1 MSEADTRVRGRF
13 GPGRIRAPA
22 VAGLAV
28 AALLSGC
35 AGGGGTRVSLEAGD
49 VEFDRPTPSGEPY
62 LSVGA
67 GGRAILTWIE
77 PEGGVPALRLA
88 IRGED
93 GWSEPRTV
101 WASEEMFVNWADFP
115 SSVEMRDG
123 TLAVHW
129 LEKVADAPYAYHVM
143 LALSSD
149 DGATWSEPFRAHDDA
164 SPTEHGFVS
173 MVPWGD
179 GAGLTWLDARAMAGD
194 AGGEHLAGG
203 DEALVG
209 GGGGERGAMSVR
221 FRTLAPD
228 GHLGPEVLLDD
239 RTCEC
244 CQTALVR
251 VGEGLVTA
259 YRDRSETEVR
269 DIAVVRG
276 AGERWT
282 EPAPLSTDGWVIPGC
297 PVNGP
302 QLSGDDRTLA
312 AAWYTGV
319 DGAPQVYAAFSAD
332 GGTIFGPRIRVDEG
346 LPLGRVDVER
356 LDDGS
361 AVVVWLEAS
370 NDTPRV
376 LARRVDPDGSLGTP
390 LLISETAGERSS
402 GFPRMVRTGDE
413 FLFAWTIPGEGGGVR
428 VRAVRLSD

>member
-1 MSEADTRVRGRF
+1 MSEADTRVGGRF
-13 GPGRIRAPA
+13 DPGRVRF
-22 VAGLAV
+22 LAA

-35 AGGGGTRVSLEAGD
+35 IGGGGTQVSLEAGH

-77 PEGGVPALRLA
+77 PEEGVPALRLA

-101 WASEEMFVNWADFP
+101 WASEDMFVNWADFP
-115 SSVEMRDG
+115 SSVEMRGG

-143 LALSSD
+143 LALSAD
-149 DGATWSEPFRAHDDA
+149 DGMTWSEPFRAHDDA

-179 GAGLTWLDARAMAGD
+179 GAGLTWLDARAMAGAA
-194 AGGEHLAGG
+194 AGGVHIT
-203 DEALVG
+203 EASHAV
-209 GGGGERGAMSVR
+209 RGPMSVR

-228 GHLGPEVLLDD
+228 GRLGPEVLLDD

-244 CQTALVR
+244 CQTALAR
-251 VGEGLVTA
+251 VGDGLVAA
-259 YRDRSETEVR
+259 YRDRSESEVR

-282 EPAPLSTDGWVIPGC
+282 APAPLSTDGWVIPGC

-302 QLSGDDRTLA
+302 QLSGGEGALA
-312 AAWYTGV
+312 SAWYTGV
-319 DGAPQVYAAFSAD
+319 GGTPQAYVAFSAD
-332 GGTIFGPRIRVDEG
+332 GGASFGPRIRIDEG
-346 LPLGRVDVER
+346 LPLGRVDIER

-361 AVVVWLEAS
+361 AAVVWLEAS

-376 LARRVDPDGSLGTP
+376 LVRRVYPDGSQEPP

-402 GFPRMVRTGDE
+402 GFPRMVRLGDE
-413 FLFAWTIPGEGGGVR
+413 LLFAWTIPGEGGGVR
-428 VRAVRLSD
+428 VRPVRLSD

>member
-1 MSEADTRVRGRF
+1 MSEADTRIRGRF
-13 GPGRIRAPA
+13 GPGRIRS
-22 VAGLAV
+22 LAV
-28 AALLSGC
+28 PALLGACLGGC
-35 AGGGGTRVSLEAGD
+35 SGGGGAQVSLEAGD

-77 PEGGVPALRLA
+77 PEEGVPALRLA
-88 IRGED
+88 IRGEG

-101 WASEEMFVNWADFP
+101 WASEDMFVNWADFP

-179 GAGLTWLDARAMAGD
+179 GAGLTWLDARAMAGHVA
-194 AGGEHLAGG
+194 AGGEHVA
-203 DEALVG
+203 G

-244 CQTALVR
+244 CQTALAR
-251 VGEGLVTA
+251 VGEGLVAA
-259 YRDRSETEVR
+259 YRDRSESEVR

-282 EPAPLSTDGWVIPGC
+282 EPVALSTDGWVIPGC

-302 QLSGDDRTLA
+302 QLSGDDRILG

-319 DGAPQVYAAFSAD
+319 DGAPQVYAAFSDD
-332 GGTIFGPRIRVDEG
+332 GGATFGPRIRVDEG
-346 LPLGRVDVER
+346 LPLGRVDIER

-402 GFPRMVRTGDE
+402 GFPRMVRMGDE
-413 FLFAWTIPGEGGGVR
+413 LLFAWTIPGEGGGVR
-428 VRAVRLSD
+428 VRPVRVGAVRLSD

>member
-1 MSEADTRVRGRF
+1 MRNRKRARIGR
-13 GPGRIRAPA
+13 PA
-22 VAGLAV
+22 GFLAV
-28 AALLSGC
+28 AALLGGC
-35 AGGGGTRVSLEAGD
+35 GGEAERQVSLEAGE
-49 VEFDRPTPSGEPY
+49 VEFDRPPPSGEPY
-62 LSVGA
+62 VSVGA

-77 PEGGVPALRLA
+77 PEEGVPALRLA

-101 WASEEMFVNWADFP
+101 WASKEMFVNWADFP
-115 SSVEMRDG
+115 SSVEMSDG

-149 DGATWSEPFRAHDDA
+149 DGMTWTEPFRAHDDD

-179 GAGLTWLDARAMAGD
+179 GAGLTWLDARAMAGH
-194 AGGEHLAGG
+194 AGGGEHVA
-203 DEALVG
+203 G

-244 CQTALVR
+244 CQTALAR
-251 VGEGLVTA
+251 VGEGLVAA
-259 YRDRSETEVR
+259 YRDRGESEVR

-302 QLSGDDRTLA
+302 QLSGDEEVLTS
-312 AAWYTGV
+312 AWYTGV
-319 DGAPQVYAAFSAD
+319 DGTPQVYAAFSND
-332 GGTIFGPRIRVDEG
+332 GGATFGPRIRVDEG
-346 LPLGRVDVER
+346 LPLGRVDIER

-370 NDTPRV
+370 NNTPRV

-428 VRAVRLSD
+428 VRSVRLSD

>member
-1 MSEADTRVRGRF
+1 MRLPS
-13 GPGRIRAPA
+13 
-22 VAGLAV
+22 LAV
-28 AALLSGC
+28 AVLLCAC
-35 AGGGGTRVSLEAGD
+35 AGEVDRPVSLESGD
-49 VEFDRPTPSGEPY
+49 VEFERPFPSGEPY

-77 PEGGVPALRLA
+77 PEEGVPALRLA

-129 LEKVADAPYAYHVM
+129 LEKVADAPYAYHVL

-149 DGATWSEPFRAHDDA
+149 DGATWSEPFRAHDDQ

-194 AGGEHLAGG
+194 AGGGEHVAGVGEHVAGAGG
-203 DEALVG
+203 R
-209 GGGGERGAMSVR
+209 ERGAMSVR

-228 GHLGPEVLLDD
+228 GQLGPEVLLDD

-244 CQTALVR
+244 CQTALAR
-251 VGEGLVTA
+251 VGEGLVAA
-259 YRDRSETEVR
+259 YRDRSESEVR

-282 EPAPLSTDGWVIPGC
+282 APAPLSTDGWVIPGC

-302 QLSGDDRTLA
+302 QLSGDDGALA
-312 AAWYTGV
+312 SAWYTGV
-319 DGAPQVYAAFSAD
+319 DGRPQVYAAFSAD
-332 GGTIFGPRIRVDEG
+332 GGATFGPRIRVDEG
-346 LPLGRVDVER
+346 LPLGRVDIER

-361 AVVVWLEAS
+361 AVVAWLEAS
-370 NDTPRV
+370 DDTPRV
-376 LARRVDPDGSLGTP
+376 LARRVGPDGSLGTP

-428 VRAVRLSD
+428 VRSVRLSD

>member
-1 MSEADTRVRGRF
+1 MSEADTRVGGRF
-13 GPGRIRAPA
+13 DPGRVRF
-22 VAGLAV
+22 LAA

-35 AGGGGTRVSLEAGD
+35 IGGGGTQVSLEAGH

-77 PEGGVPALRLA
+77 PEEGVPALRLA

-101 WASEEMFVNWADFP
+101 WASEDMFVNWADFP
-115 SSVEMRDG
+115 SSVEMRGG

-143 LALSSD
+143 LALSAD
-149 DGATWSEPFRAHDDA
+149 DGMTWSEPFRAHDDA

-179 GAGLTWLDARAMAGD
+179 GAGLTWLDARAMAGAA
-194 AGGEHLAGG
+194 AGGVHITEDSHA
-203 DEALVG
+203 V
-209 GGGGERGAMSVR
+209 RGPMSVR

-228 GHLGPEVLLDD
+228 GRLGPEVLLDD

-244 CQTALVR
+244 CQTALAR
-251 VGEGLVTA
+251 VGDGLVAA
-259 YRDRSETEVR
+259 YRDRSESEVR

-282 EPAPLSTDGWVIPGC
+282 APAPLSTDGWVIPGC

-302 QLSGDDRTLA
+302 QLSGGEGALA
-312 AAWYTGV
+312 SAWYTGV
-319 DGAPQVYAAFSAD
+319 GGTPQAYVAFSAD
-332 GGTIFGPRIRVDEG
+332 GGASFGPRIRID
-346 LPLGRVDVER
+346 
-356 LDDGS
+356 
-361 AVVVWLEAS
+361 
-370 NDTPRV
+370 
-376 LARRVDPDGSLGTP
+376 
-390 LLISETAGERSS
+390 
-402 GFPRMVRTGDE
+402 
-413 FLFAWTIPGEGGGVR
+413 
-428 VRAVRLSD
+428 

>member
-1 MSEADTRVRGRF
+1 MSEAHTRVRGRF
-13 GPGRIRAPA
+13 GPGRIRS
-22 VAGLAV
+22 VAV
-28 AALLSGC
+28 AALLCGC
-35 AGGGGTRVSLEAGD
+35 AGGGGTQVSLEAGD
-49 VEFDRPTPSGEPY
+49 VEFHRPSPGGEPS
-62 LSVGA
+62 LAVGA

-77 PEGGVPALRLA
+77 PEEGVPALRLA
-88 IRGED
+88 IRGAD

-101 WASEEMFVNWADFP
+101 WASEAMFVNWADFP

-123 TLAVHW
+123 TIAVHW

-149 DGATWSEPFRAHDDA
+149 DGATWSEPFRAHDDE

-173 MVPWGD
+173 MVPWRD
-179 GAGLTWLDARAMAGD
+179 GAGLTWLDARAMAGA
-194 AGGEHLAGG
+194 AGGGVHVAE
-203 DEALVG
+203 G
-209 GGGGERGAMSVR
+209 GGPVRGAMSVR

-228 GHLGPEVLLDD
+228 GRLGPEVLLDD

-244 CQTALVR
+244 CQTALAR
-251 VGEGLVTA
+251 VGDGLVAA
-259 YRDRSETEVR
+259 YRDRSESEVR

-302 QLSGDDRTLA
+302 QLSGAELA
-312 AAWYTGV
+312 LTSAWYTGV
-319 DGAPQVYAAFSAD
+319 DGTPQVYVAFSDD
-332 GGTIFGPRIRVDEG
+332 GGATFSPRIRVDEG
-346 LPLGRVDVER
+346 LPLGRVDIER
-356 LDDGS
+356 LEDGS

-376 LARRVDPDGSLGTP
+376 LVRRVDPDGSLGTP

-402 GFPRMVRTGDE
+402 GFPRMVRLGDE
-413 FLFAWTIPGEGGGVR
+413 LLFAWTIPGEGGGVR
-428 VRAVRLSD
+428 VRPVRLSD

>member
-1 MSEADTRVRGRF
+1 MRMSGADTRVRGRF
-13 GPGRIRAPA
+13 RPGRIRF
-22 VAGLAV
+22 LAL
-28 AALLSGC
+28 AALFSGC
-35 AGGGGTRVSLEAGD
+35 SADGGTQVALEAGD
-49 VEFDRPTPSGEPY
+49 VEFDRPTPSGEPN

-77 PEGGVPALRLA
+77 PEEGVPALRVA

-143 LALSSD
+143 LALSAD
-149 DGATWSEPFRAHDDA
+149 DGMTWSEPFRAHDDA

-179 GAGLTWLDARAMAGD
+179 GAGLTWLDARAMAGV
-194 AGGEHLAGG
+194 AVGGEHVAVAGEHLAG
-203 DEALVG
+203 A
-209 GGGGERGAMSVR
+209 GGGERGAMSVR

-228 GHLGPEVLLDD
+228 GQLGPEVLLDD

-244 CQTALVR
+244 CQTALAR
-251 VGEGLVTA
+251 VGEGLVAA
-259 YRDRSETEVR
+259 YRDRSESEVR

-276 AGERWT
+276 AAERWT
-282 EPAPLSTDGWVIPGC
+282 APAPLSTDDWIIPGC

-302 QLSGDDRTLA
+302 QLSGDEAALA
-312 AAWYTGV
+312 SAWYTGA
-319 DGAPQVYAAFSAD
+319 GGRPQAYVAFSAD
-332 GGTIFGPRIRVDEG
+332 GGATFGPRIRVDEG
-346 LPLGRVDVER
+346 LPLGRVDIER

-402 GFPRMVRTGDE
+402 GFPRMVRAGDE
-413 FLFAWTIPGEGGGVR
+413 LLFAWTIPGEGGGIR
-428 VRAVRLSD
+428 VRAARLAG

>member
-1 MSEADTRVRGRF
+1 MRTSEPPTRTRGRAR
-13 GPGRIRAPA
+13 GGRPVRS
-22 VAGLAV
+22 LAV
-28 AALLSGC
+28 AVLLVGC
-35 AGGGGTRVSLEAGD
+35 AGEAERHVSLEPGD
-49 VEFDRPTPSGEPY
+49 VEFERSFPSGEPH
-62 LSVGA
+62 LAVGA
-67 GGRAILTWIE
+67 EGRAILTWIE
-77 PEGGVPALRLA
+77 PEDGVPALRLA
-88 IRGED
+88 IRGEG

-101 WASEEMFVNWADFP
+101 WASDEMFVNWADFP

-143 LALSSD
+143 LALSAD
-149 DGATWSEPFRAHDDA
+149 DGMTWSEPFRAHDDA

-194 AGGEHLAGG
+194 AGGGEHVAVGGEHLAG
-203 DEALVG
+203 A
-209 GGGGERGAMSVR
+209 GGGERGAMSVR

-228 GHLGPEVLLDD
+228 GRLGPEVLLDD

-244 CQTALVR
+244 CQTALAR
-251 VGEGLVTA
+251 VGDGLVAA
-259 YRDRSETEVR
+259 YRDRSESEVR

-276 AGERWT
+276 AGEDWT
-282 EPAPLSTDGWVIPGC
+282 EPAAVSTDGWVIPGC

-302 QLSGDDRTLA
+302 QLSGDEGALA
-312 AAWYTGV
+312 SAWYTGA
-319 DGAPQVYAAFSAD
+319 GGTPQAYVAFSAD
-332 GGTIFGPRIRVDEG
+332 GGATFGPRIRVDEG
-346 LPLGRVDVER
+346 LPLGRVDIER

-361 AVVVWLEAS
+361 AAVVWLEAS
-370 NDTPRV
+370 NETPRV
-376 LARRVDPDGSLGTP
+376 LVRRVHPDGSLDAP

-402 GFPRMVRTGDE
+402 GFPRMVRRGDE

>member
-1 MSEADTRVRGRF
+1 MSGAHMRNRKRVR
-13 GPGRIRAPA
+13 PGRP
-22 VAGLAV
+22 VCSLAA
-28 AALLSGC
+28 AALLCGC
-35 AGGGGTRVSLEAGD
+35 AGGVERQVSLASGD
-49 VEFDRPTPSGEPY
+49 VEFERPSPSGEPS
-62 LSVGA
+62 LTLGA
-67 GGRAILTWIE
+67 EGRAILTWIE
-77 PEGGVPALRLA
+77 PEDDVSALRLA
-88 IRGED
+88 IRDEGR
-93 GWSEPRTV
+93 WSAPRTV

-115 SSVEMRDG
+115 SSVEMPDG

-149 DGATWSEPFRAHDDA
+149 DGMTWTEPFRAHDDE

-173 MVPWGD
+173 MVPWRD
-179 GAGLTWLDARAMAGD
+179 GAGLTWLDARAMGGEPG
-194 AGGEHLAGG
+194 GGEHVAEGS
-203 DEALVG
+203 
-209 GGGGERGAMSVR
+209 GGERGAMSVR

-244 CQTALVR
+244 CQTALAR
-251 VGEGLVTA
+251 VGDGLVAA
-259 YRDRSETEVR
+259 YRDRSESEVR

-302 QLSGDDRTLA
+302 QLSGDAEVLA
-312 AAWYTGV
+312 SAWYTGV
-319 DGAPQVYAAFSAD
+319 DGMPQAYVAFSAD
-332 GGTIFGPRIRVDEG
+332 GGATFGARIRVDEG
-346 LPLGRVDVER
+346 LPLGRVDIER

-376 LARRVDPDGSLGTP
+376 LARRVHPDGSLEAP

-402 GFPRMVRTGDE
+402 GFPRMVRTGDRL
-413 FLFAWTIPGEGGGVR
+413 LFAWTIPGEGGGVR
-428 VRAVRLSD
+428 VRAVHLTD

>member
-1 MSEADTRVRGRF
+1 MSRARTRVGGRF
-13 GPGRIRAPA
+13 GPGRIRCLPA
-22 VAGLAV
+22 AV
-28 AALLSGC
+28 LLCGC
-35 AGGGGTRVSLEAGD
+35 AGGAGEQVSLEAGD
-49 VEFDRPTPSGEPY
+49 VEFDRPPPSGEPY

-77 PEGGVPALRLA
+77 PVEGVPALRLA
-88 IRGED
+88 LREAD
-93 GWSEPRTV
+93 GWSDPRTV
-101 WASEEMFVNWADFP
+101 WASEDMFVNWADFP
-115 SSVEMRDG
+115 SSVEMSDG

-143 LALSSD
+143 LALSAD
-149 DGATWSEPFRAHDDA
+149 DGATWSEPFRAHDDE

-179 GAGLTWLDARAMAGD
+179 GAGLTWLDARAMAGH
-194 AGGEHLAGG
+194 AVGGEH
-203 DEALVG
+203 VG
-209 GGGGERGAMSVR
+209 GGGGEARGAMSVR

-244 CQTALVR
+244 CQTALTR
-251 VGEGLVTA
+251 VGEGLVAA
-259 YRDRSETEVR
+259 YRDRSEAEVR

-282 EPAPLSTDGWVIPGC
+282 EPVTLSTDGWVIPGC

-302 QLSGDDRTLA
+302 QLSGDERALA

-319 DGAPQVYAAFSAD
+319 HGAPQVYVAFSDD
-332 GGTIFGPRIRVDEG
+332 GGATFAPGIRADEG
-346 LPLGRVDVER
+346 LPLGRVDIER

-370 NDTPRV
+370 DDTPRV
-376 LARRVDPDGSLGTP
+376 LARRVGPDGSLGTP

-402 GFPRMVRTGDE
+402 GFPRMVRTGE
-413 FLFAWTIPGEGGGVR
+413 GFLFAWTIPGEGGGVR
-428 VRAVRLSD
+428 VRSVRISD

>member
-1 MSEADTRVRGRF
+1 MSEADTRVGGRF
-13 GPGRIRAPA
+13 DAGRVRF
-22 VAGLAV
+22 LAA

-35 AGGGGTRVSLEAGD
+35 IGGGGTQVSLEAGH

-77 PEGGVPALRLA
+77 PEEGVPALRLA

-101 WASEEMFVNWADFP
+101 WASEDMFVNWADFP
-115 SSVEMRDG
+115 SSVEMRGG

-143 LALSSD
+143 LALSAD
-149 DGATWSEPFRAHDDA
+149 DGMTWSEPFRAHDDA

-179 GAGLTWLDARAMAGD
+179 GAGLTWLDARAMAGAA
-194 AGGEHLAGG
+194 AGGVHITEDSHA
-203 DEALVG
+203 V
-209 GGGGERGAMSVR
+209 RGPMSVR

-228 GHLGPEVLLDD
+228 GRLGPEVLLDD

-244 CQTALVR
+244 CQTALAR
-251 VGEGLVTA
+251 VGDGLVAA
-259 YRDRSETEVR
+259 YRDRSESEVR

-282 EPAPLSTDGWVIPGC
+282 APAPLSTDGWVIPGC

-302 QLSGDDRTLA
+302 QLSGGEGALA
-312 AAWYTGV
+312 SAWYTGV
-319 DGAPQVYAAFSAD
+319 GGTPQAYVAFSAD
-332 GGTIFGPRIRVDEG
+332 GGASFGPRIRIDEG
-346 LPLGRVDVER
+346 LPLGRVDIER

-361 AVVVWLEAS
+361 AAVVWLEAS

-376 LARRVDPDGSLGTP
+376 LVRRVYPDGSQEPP

-402 GFPRMVRTGDE
+402 GFPRMVRLGDE
-413 FLFAWTIPGEGGGVR
+413 LLFAWTIPGEGGGVR
-428 VRAVRLSD
+428 VRPVRLSD

>member
-13 GPGRIRAPA
+13 GPAGIRF
-22 VAGLAV
+22 LAV
-28 AALLSGC
+28 AALLGGC
-35 AGGGGTRVSLEAGD
+35 SGGGGTQVSLEAGD
-49 VEFDRPTPSGEPY
+49 VEFDRPAPSGEPY

-77 PEGGVPALRLA
+77 PEEGVPALRLA

-93 GWSEPRTV
+93 GWSAPRTV

-149 DGATWSEPFRAHDDA
+149 DGMTWTEPFRAHDDA

-194 AGGEHLAGG
+194 AGGGEHVA
-203 DEALVG
+203 G
-209 GGGGERGAMSVR
+209 GGGGGRGAMSVR

-251 VGEGLVTA
+251 VGEGLVAA
-259 YRDRSETEVR
+259 YRDRSESEVR

-282 EPAPLSTDGWVIPGC
+282 EPAPVSTDGWVIPGC

-302 QLSGDDRTLA
+302 QLSGDEGALVS
-312 AAWYTGV
+312 AWYTGV
-319 DGAPQVYAAFSAD
+319 GGTPQVYVAFSDD
-332 GGTIFGPRIRVDEG
+332 GGATFGPGIRVDEG
-346 LPLGRVDVER
+346 LPLGRVDIER

-370 NDTPRV
+370 DDTPRV
-376 LARRVDPDGSLGTP
+376 LARRVDPDGSLATP

-428 VRAVRLSD
+428 VRSVQLSD